1 MARGAARALPEPA
14 KLAQLQFLQLVLF
27 GGYGNQ
33 QQRHAVFGPKE
44 RLFRIIVRQLAVRVK
59 DLDNHVKG
67 AAQVF
72 MPASDASRVRVVGA
86 RQRGRRRATPPLT
99 LVQGHARAAICP
111 RTTCCEPSRD
121 RVSGFSCQSPAEV
134 GEAYCPAGREAS
146 WRRVMPADPAR
157 VEGG

>member
-44 RLFRIIVRQLAVRVK
+44 RLFRIVVRQLAVRVK

-86 RQRGRRRATPPLT
+86 RRRAEKAAPPFPLGGGRSPRQALAVRRRP
-99 LVQGHARAAICP
+99 RASISP
-111 RTTCCEPSRD
+111 RWVPGMALRVRRGPS
-121 RVSGFSCQSPAEV
+121 
-134 GEAYCPAGREAS
+134 
-146 WRRVMPADPAR
+146 
-157 VEGG
+157 